1 MLFKQHT
8 SVEKV
13 SDALCQKYG
22 YDIKWSVHSI
32 RSILKRIYKSSLM
45 KLVKAIKKIMSNSTE
60 LWFGYGDEDV
70 NTLIEYENSLPI
82 KILLLDFYMLNKIT
96 KLKLK

>member
-1 MLFKQHT
+1 
-8 SVEKV
+8 
-13 SDALCQKYG
+13 
-22 YDIKWSVHSI
+22 
-32 RSILKRIYKSSLM
+32 M

-70 NTLIEYENSLPI
+70 NTLMEYENSLPI
-82 KILLLDFYMLNKIT
+82 RILLLDFYMLNRIT

>member
-70 NTLIEYENSLPI
+70 NTLMEYENSLPI
-82 KILLLDFYMLNKIT
+82 RILLLDFYMLNRIT